1 MGIRARRV
9 EADYLKVHGAYESMM
24 TQFTALNEKPGAKET
39 SKRYIGDA
47 SESTTVTGYSP
58 SADFEGDQIKNDRVI
73 DYILDIAKTRKTG
86 SDCETEYC
94 QVELD
99 KPAQAENSFYCRK
112 SVVSIK
118 VDEFPDNDGEL
129 GLKGTLGYKGDPI
142 VGTFNTVTKEF
153 TKGFTAREEA
163 TIGTLTVTSVAG
175 TETGTTKITVTPAL
189 TSGNSYKYKLGASA
203 VTINLNQDCTLLDN
217 WNGSDD
223 ITATASQVLTVVE
236 VDSENKAV
244 KVGSATVTVA

>member
-9 EADYLKVHGAYESMM
+9 EADYLKVHGVYESMM

-153 TKGFTAREEA
+153 TEGFTAREEA

-175 TETGTTKITVTPAL
+175 TETGTTKITVTPVF

-203 VTINLNQDCTLLDN
+203 VTITLNQDCTLLDT
-217 WNGSDD
+217 WDGSTD
-223 ITATASQVLTVVE
+223 IAATASQVLTVVE
-236 VDSENKAV
+236 VDKDNKAV

>member
-9 EADYLKVHGAYESMM
+9 EADYLKVHGVYESMM

-112 SVVSIK
+112 SIVSIK
-118 VDEFPDNDGEL
+118 VDEFPDNDGEF
-129 GLKGTLGYKGDPI
+129 GLKGTLGYKGDPV
-142 VGTFNTVTKEF
+142 VGTFNTVTKTFEE
-153 TKGFTAREEA
+153 GFTAREEA

-203 VTINLNQDCTLLDN
+203 VAITLNQDCTLLDN

-223 ITATASQVLTVVE
+223 ITATAGQTITIVE